1 MKKILVAA
9 AALMSATAV
18 AYPQMT
24 LVDKGKPKAQIVIA
38 EDNEINME
46 IADEML
52 TSQGAHVTRAW
63 NGEEAVER
71 FREAPP
77 FTFDAVL
84 LDMQMPVMDGCEA
97 ARQIRALQ
105 RPDAGTVPI
114 IAVTANAFAEDVAA
128 TTEAG
133 MNAHIAKP
141 IELAAL
147 QRVLGGIRPA
157 P

>member
-1 MKKILVAA
+1 M
-9 AALMSATAV
+9 
-18 AYPQMT
+18 
-24 LVDKGKPKAQIVIA
+24 
-38 EDNEINME
+38 
-46 IADEML
+46 
-52 TSQGAHVTRAW
+52 
-63 NGEEAVER
+63 ER

-147 QRVLGGIRPA
+147 QRGPRRDPPGAMNRLWAASGEERLYAAPLCFPA
-157 P
+157 RKSSAAPCWSGRNCDIIDKI